1 MSRSSG
7 ACNVSHYDI
16 KQVPISAAAAQVN
29 LPQIPSS
36 AVPRDEPDAIPTS
49 PNRWWR
55 WLGIEL
61 NVVSTTEKT
70 VSVVGGFLAMLLLVV
85 VTGKVLDLPGA
96 TAVVASMGASAVL
109 LFALPHGQLSQPWPV
124 IGGQCLSALVGVACA
139 RWIGRPDLAA
149 AGAVALSIGIMHQ
162 LKCIHPPGG
171 ATALTAVLG
180 GKAIQDM
187 GFHFVLLPVLLNSVM
202 MVALAVVINLGFNWR
217 RYPAACCK
225 PSRTTKPTDGT
236 HVPSHEEVV
245 AALRS
250 LDVFVDV
257 SEQDLIEIWRIL
269 SEQRAL
275 TSVRKSL
282 PESGRAK

>member
-1 MSRSSG
+1 M
-7 ACNVSHYDI
+7 
-16 KQVPISAAAAQVN
+16 N